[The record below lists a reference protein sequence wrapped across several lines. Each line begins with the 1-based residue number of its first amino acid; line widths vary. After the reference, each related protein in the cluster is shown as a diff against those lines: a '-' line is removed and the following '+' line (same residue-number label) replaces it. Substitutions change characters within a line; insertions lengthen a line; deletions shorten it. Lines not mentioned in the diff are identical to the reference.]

1 MKMNIHFNKSNCN
14 LNESS
19 QSALCPSSKAWLVEE
34 LELEDK
40 ELELELGGGGLKA
53 VEQIL
58 RYSQIFRYSI
68 RQFVSYKSQS
78 NT

>member
-34 LELEDK
+34 LELE
-40 ELELELGGGGLKA
+40 ELELEEEGLGLELGGGGLKA

-58 RYSQIFRYSI
+58 RFRIQI
-68 RQFVSYKSQS
+68 
-78 NT
+78 